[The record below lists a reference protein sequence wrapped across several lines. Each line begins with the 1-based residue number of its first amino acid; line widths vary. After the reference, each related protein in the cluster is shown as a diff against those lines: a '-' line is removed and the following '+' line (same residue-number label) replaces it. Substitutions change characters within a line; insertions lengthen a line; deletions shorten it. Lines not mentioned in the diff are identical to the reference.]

1 MELKRDMHKDEVEAV
16 LRGKGEFVQIDY
28 LNRYLKLMPPIEM
41 KKFAFLKLA
50 QIYESRKLYSDVAR
64 CYRNIAMIALTFKDK
79 FEFLMKETE
88 AWIKA
93 GEFFEADKSMKNAL
107 IESSVSEKPGIT
119 KQVIGFYKAHAELL
133 EKEMKRNQATKYYEK
148 LLKMEIGES
157 EKQIIKN
164 KLGELY
170 ERLGKIREKSM
181 INRNEE
187 IARRRSLF

>member
-1 MELKRDMHKDEVEAV
+1 
-16 LRGKGEFVQIDY
+16 
-28 LNRYLKLMPPIEM
+28 
-41 KKFAFLKLA
+41 
-50 QIYESRKLYSDVAR
+50 
-64 CYRNIAMIALTFKDK
+64 
-79 FEFLMKETE
+79 
-88 AWIKA
+88 
-93 GEFFEADKSMKNAL
+93 
-107 IESSVSEKPGIT
+107 
-119 KQVIGFYKAHAELL
+119 
-133 EKEMKRNQATKYYEK
+133 MKRNQATKYYEK

>member
-1 MELKRDMHKDEVEAV
+1 MDLKRDMHKDEIEAV

-50 QIYESRKLYSDVAR
+50 QIYESRKLFSDVAR
-64 CYRNIAMIALTFKDK
+64 SYRNIAMIAMTFKDK
-79 FEFLMKETE
+79 FEFLMKETD

-107 IESSVSEKPGIT
+107 IEGSISEKANTT
-119 KQVIGFYKAHAELL
+119 KQVVGYYKAHAELL

-170 ERLGKIREKSM
+170 DKLGKTREKSM
-181 INRNEE
+181 ISKGEE
-187 IARRRSLF
+187 FARRRSLF